1 MTQIKEHPILF
12 STEMVKAIL
21 EGRKTV
27 TRRIVDIHPE
37 LAKDVTKWGYSIFTP
52 EGHIS
57 ARTKQKTDTG
67 HRYGEKFIKLKYGKP
82 GDVLWVRETWAPF
95 NGDCGIGC
103 EYGCHCPTYIY
114 KADYDDTEVIWKPS
128 IHMPRSACRL
138 RLEIVS
144 ITVERLQ
151 DITEEDAIKEGIEP
165 DPLGPNSMDGGVV
178 YPGLRFY
185 NYADVGYRYVKPLE
199 SFQSL
204 WTKINGAESWNAN
217 PWVWKISFKRI

>member
-1 MTQIKEHPILF
+1 MDIITAVKERPILF
-12 STEMVKAIL
+12 STPMVKAIL

-95 NGDCGIGC
+95 LRGDGGDGYM
-103 EYGCHCPTYIY
+103 ELVKF
-114 KADYDDTEVIWKPS
+114 KADGFEAPWTHDKDYAELGWHWRPS
-128 IHMPRSACRL
+128 IHMPKAACRL

-144 ITVERLQ
+144 IGVELSHN
-151 DITEEDAIKEGIEP
+151 TEESQEELTALDLKMFIEHE
-165 DPLGPNSMDGGVV
+165 LGGYKTVHIGRAYRVINRQFVYESDINS
-178 YPGLRFY
+178 L
-185 NYADVGYRYVKPLE
+185 
-199 SFQSL
+199 
-204 WTKINGAESWNAN
+204 AEDLLKNFTITR
-217 PWVWKISFKRI
+217 KQ